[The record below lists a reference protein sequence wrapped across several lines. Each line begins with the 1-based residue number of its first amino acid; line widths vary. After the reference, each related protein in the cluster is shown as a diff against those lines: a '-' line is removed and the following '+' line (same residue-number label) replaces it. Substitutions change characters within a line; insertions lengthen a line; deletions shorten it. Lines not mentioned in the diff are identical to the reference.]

1 MRFGPTFVLRLQDA
15 AGHVAQADQSGQAL
29 AGMCAARSQCCPTVD
44 NRNGL
49 AADVQIG
56 LQQGAR
62 DRDDPIQMRLSES
75 EFKGLTITKP

>member
-1 MRFGPTFVLRLQDA
+1 MDGKTFQPIDDPFPL
-15 AGHVAQADQSGQAL
+15 
-29 AGMCAARSQCCPTVD
+29 T
-44 NRNGL
+44 GL
-49 AADVQIG
+49 AKDVQIG